1 MLPTM
6 TGRAA
11 GRPKIAI
18 VGVGN
23 LGNALA
29 ISLRAAGYE
38 VSEIVSREGKVSRR
52 RAKALARRVEAHA
65 ALVGDPEITARVV
78 WLCVPD
84 REIAS
89 CAKSLAAWNWKE
101 RIALHSSG
109 VLSSDELGSLRR
121 RGARVVSLHPLM
133 TFVPGVAPALAR
145 VPFAVEGDS
154 SAVRVARRIAR
165 DLGGAAFVI
174 QKKHKA
180 AYHAWGAF
188 ASPLLL
194 SELVTGERVA
204 ELAGIPREAA
214 RKMMLPIIRQT
225 LANYVERGPAGAFSG
240 PIIRGDAATLEKH
253 LRILRKVPEAREV
266 YLALARSALK
276 NLPAKNNKGLR
287 KALA

>member
-6 TGRAA
+6 MGRAA

-18 VGVGN
+18 VGAGN
-23 LGNALA
+23 LGSALA
-29 ISLRAAGYE
+29 VSLRAAGYK
-38 VSEIVSREGKVSRR
+38 VGEIVSREGKVSRQ
-52 RAKALARRVEAHA
+52 RAKTLARRVGARA
-65 ALVGDPEITARVV
+65 ALMGDPEITANVV

-84 REIAS
+84 REISS
-89 CAKSLAAWNWKE
+89 CARSLTAWDWKG

-109 VLSSDELGSLRR
+109 ALSSDELASLRR
-121 RGARVVSLHPLM
+121 RGARVASLHPLM

-154 SAVRVARRIAR
+154 SAVRVARQIAR
-165 DLGGAAFVI
+165 DLGSEAFVI

-194 SELVTGERVA
+194 SALVTGERVA
-204 ELAGIPREAA
+204 ELAGIRREAA

-225 LANYVERGPAGAFSG
+225 LANYMERGPARAFSG

-276 NLPAKNNKGLR
+276 NLPAKNNKDLR